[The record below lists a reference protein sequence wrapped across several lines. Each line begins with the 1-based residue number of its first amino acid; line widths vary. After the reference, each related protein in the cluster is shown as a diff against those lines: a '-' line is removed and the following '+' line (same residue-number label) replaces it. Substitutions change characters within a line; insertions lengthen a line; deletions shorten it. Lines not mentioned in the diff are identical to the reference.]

1 MKRSVWARILTM
13 FVSLWFVGVWTT
25 PELAGACPMH
35 GSHKATAMAAMAG
48 MAAGVDHPAT
58 SNQHAPQR
66 GMQCSCPDQCCSTP
80 PVALLSVRIT
90 LAEVLSAVTRVTG
103 LADYD
108 YVPVAARHL
117 LPLAHAPPQAA

>member
-1 MKRSVWARILTM
+1 MTGM
-13 FVSLWFVGVWTT
+13 VG
-25 PELAGACPMH
+25 ADDH
-35 GSHKATAMAAMAG
+35 QATG
-48 MAAGVDHPAT
+48 D
-58 SNQHAPQR
+58 QHAPRR
-66 GMQCSCPDQCCSTP
+66 GMQCSCPDQCCNTP

-90 LAEVLSAVTRVTG
+90 LAEIISAVTRATG

>member
-1 MKRSVWARILTM
+1 MV
-13 FVSLWFVGVWTT
+13 VSLWFVGVSTT
-25 PELAGACPMH
+25 PELAGHCPMH
-35 GSHKATAMAAMAG
+35 GSHKAPTMAG
-48 MAAGVDHPAT
+48 MVGGDDHQAT
-58 SNQHAPQR
+58 GDQPAPQR

-90 LAEVLSAVTRVTG
+90 LAEVLSAVTRATG

>member
-13 FVSLWFVGVWTT
+13 FVSLWFVGVSTT

-35 GSHKATAMAAMAG
+35 GSHKAPLSSG
-48 MAAGVDHPAT
+48 MSGGDHQAT
-58 SNQHAPQR
+58 RDQHAPQR
-66 GMQCSCPDQCCSTP
+66 GMQCNCPDQCCNTP
-80 PVALLSVRIT
+80 PVALISVRIT
-90 LAEVLSAVTRVTG
+90 LAEVVSAVTRATG

>member
-1 MKRSVWARILTM
+1 MKRSAWARILTM
-13 FVSLWFVGVWTT
+13 FVSLWFVGVSTT
-25 PELAGACPMH
+25 PQLAGACPMH
-35 GSHKATAMAAMAG
+35 GSHRAPAMTG
-48 MAAGVDHPAT
+48 MADGADHHAT
-58 SNQHAPQR
+58 GDQHAPQR

-90 LAEVLSAVTRVTG
+90 LADVLSAVTRATG